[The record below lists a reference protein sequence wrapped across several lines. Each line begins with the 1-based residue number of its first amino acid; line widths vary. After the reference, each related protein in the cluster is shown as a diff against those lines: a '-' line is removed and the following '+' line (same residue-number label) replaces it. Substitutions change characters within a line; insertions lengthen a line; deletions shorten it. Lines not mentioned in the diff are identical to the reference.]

1 MLTELSVNP
10 VIFKIISQICDARY
24 VRVRITLHRIQ
35 NTETIMKYLTD
46 NAQGYGRKAI
56 YLSHVTR
63 ISKLN
68 QHRLKSPTKPRAV

>member
-10 VIFKIISQICDARY
+10 FLFNVISHICDARY
-24 VRVRITLHRIQ
+24 IRVRITLHRIQ

-56 YLSHVTR
+56 CLTLLV
-63 ISKLN
+63 
-68 QHRLKSPTKPRAV
+68 